1 MTKIVDFPIK
11 SRMYER
17 WTEFVYD
24 RLINKWKVDDE
35 SEEME
40 TLMFI
45 LTSTFK
51 EDANQWTKRQVAGLV
66 DSFFTERIVVWDNW
80 YKE

>member
-17 WTEFVYD
+17 WTEFVYN
-24 RLINKWKVDDE
+24 RLINKWKVDNE

-51 EDANQWTKRQVAGLV
+51 EDANKWTKRQITGLV